1 MLEHCVAAVKRALQ
15 VAIYDCLD
23 LFDRLLS
30 EGNVLNDGR
39 IIDEGLDGAAFL
51 QRVYASTD

>member
-1 MLEHCVAAVKRALQ
+1 MGTVKRALQ

-39 IIDEGLDGAAFL
+39 ILDEVLDGASFL
-51 QRVYASTD
+51 MRVYASTD

>member
-1 MLEHCVAAVKRALQ
+1 MAAVKRALQ